1 MQTKGTVVSVS
12 GAYAMVEVRRRV
24 MCDGCPND
32 PNNPDSCGHA
42 CAMGS
47 LLGDKKN
54 MTVRVKNSE
63 NALVGDTV
71 VLESEDRTVLLS
83 AFLFFILP
91 LLLAAFGFAVGSAIS
106 QGETVRW
113 ICALAAFLLAYIFA
127 ALAERHARKSDS
139 LIIMKEAIHYPDKI
153 VRN

>member
-1 MQTKGTVVSVS
+1 MQTKGTVISIS
-12 GAYAMVEVRRRV
+12 GTYAEVEVRRRV

-32 PNNPDSCGHA
+32 PNNPESCGHA

-54 MTVRVKNSE
+54 MTVRVKNS
-63 NALVGDTV
+63 AGAQCGDTV
-71 VLESEDRTVLLS
+71 ILESPDRTVLLS

-91 LLLAAFGFAVGSAIS
+91 LVFAAIGFAIASAFSGSE
-106 QGETVRW
+106 GVRW
-113 ICALAAFLLAYIFA
+113 GCALAAFLFAYVFA
-127 ALAERHARKSDS
+127 AIAERRARKSDA
-139 LIIMKEAIHYPDKI
+139 LIIMKEVTRYPDKN

>member
-1 MQTKGTVVSVS
+1 MQTKGTVVSIS
-12 GAYAMVEVRRRV
+12 GSYAEVEVRRRV

-54 MTVRVKNSE
+54 MTVRVKNS
-63 NALVGDTV
+63 AGAQCGDTV
-71 VLESEDRTVLLS
+71 ILESPDRTVLFS

-91 LLLAAFGFAVGSAIS
+91 LVLAAIGFAVGNALSGS
-106 QGETVRW
+106 EGVRW
-113 ICALAAFLLAYIFA
+113 GCALVAFILAYVIA
-127 ALAERHARKSDS
+127 ALAERRARKSDA
-139 LIIMKEAIHYPDKI
+139 LIIMKEVARYPDKI
-153 VRN
+153 VSN